1 MFTIIVLSQR
11 FWKPTFQ
18 RQNGKVNE
26 GWKDGTQVSEFFC
39 LKKKKKLLCPFYK
52 RAQAAVFGL
61 PMNIRQIK
69 IRTMH
74 NSIAKISNHYNIFIR
89 KIKKVG

>member
-11 FWKPTFQ
+11 FWKPKFQ

-39 LKKKKKLLCPFYK
+39 LNKKEVSLSFLQKSSGSCIW
-52 RAQAAVFGL
+52 ASDE
-61 PMNIRQIK
+61 
-69 IRTMH
+69 H
-74 NSIAKISNHYNIFIR
+74 
-89 KIKKVG
+89 